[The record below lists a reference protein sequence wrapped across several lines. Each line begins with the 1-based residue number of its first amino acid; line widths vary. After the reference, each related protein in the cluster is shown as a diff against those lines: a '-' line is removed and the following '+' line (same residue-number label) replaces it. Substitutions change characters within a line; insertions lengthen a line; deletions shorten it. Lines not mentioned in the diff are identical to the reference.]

1 MRTCSTEVKIPLLLG
16 LTGLLGVM
24 GLTGLTG
31 LTGMTAMGLFVK
43 VNWVVRLFT
52 VAIGLKVPAVPSAL
66 TGKVAMPLPSVNT
79 VSVEAEVPIALG
91 NVKVTGVLARGAPVL
106 LLTRTCKGLVNRVLM
121 VVLWLDVLLMTAIVA
136 GMLARLATLVRV

>member
-1 MRTCSTEVKIPLLLG
+1 M
-16 LTGLLGVM
+16 
-24 GLTGLTG
+24 
-31 LTGMTAMGLFVK
+31 
-43 VNWVVRLFT
+43 VRLFT

-91 NVKVTGVLARGAPVL
+91 KVKVTGVLARGAPVL
-106 LLTRTCKGLVNRVLM
+106 LLTRTCKGLVNGVLM

-136 GMLARLATLVRV
+136 GMLAGLATLVRV